1 MLLLVTPVHGQDAD
15 DSAAADSAASM
26 ASKETILVSARDEVY
41 VPAFATLADST
52 TALASDIAD
61 YCGRMSAGEL
71 SDAASNEEGSSA
83 SERLIDR
90 QALRSRFADAAL
102 AYSGIEYYRL
112 GPMLRDNGAER
123 LYYWPDHKGRAR
135 RQILQLLQDTG
146 RLDEVADSLGKQSVA
161 LQGLGVI
168 EQWLHADSMTDP
180 EQPPADSLEAAR
192 CRLAMSVSAA
202 IADLSGEMLTAWQ
215 ADDGFGAAL
224 VGEIDSERFRNPT
237 EALSAVLTNI
247 DSGLGSIADRKLDAM
262 ISALE
267 RKSRLTTGTPFYASG
282 LGFAMLDANI
292 DAIRKLQLDSH
303 FADASGLE
311 DTLEFEYRNA
321 RTMIRVASE
330 TLAQGDVQT
339 AIERLKATQDM
350 LRSLADMT
358 REDIAPQHGLTVG
371 FNADDG
377 D

>member
-168 EQWLHADSMTDP
+168 VPHSW
-180 EQPPADSLEAAR
+180 AR
-192 CRLAMSVSAA
+192 STVNAS
-202 IADLSGEMLTAWQ
+202 
-215 ADDGFGAAL
+215 
-224 VGEIDSERFRNPT
+224 
-237 EALSAVLTNI
+237 
-247 DSGLGSIADRKLDAM
+247 
-262 ISALE
+262 
-267 RKSRLTTGTPFYASG
+267 GTPPK
-282 LGFAMLDANI
+282 
-292 DAIRKLQLDSH
+292 RC
-303 FADASGLE
+303 
-311 DTLEFEYRNA
+311 
-321 RTMIRVASE
+321 
-330 TLAQGDVQT
+330 
-339 AIERLKATQDM
+339 
-350 LRSLADMT
+350 
-358 REDIAPQHGLTVG
+358 PPC
-371 FNADDG
+371 
-377 D
+377 